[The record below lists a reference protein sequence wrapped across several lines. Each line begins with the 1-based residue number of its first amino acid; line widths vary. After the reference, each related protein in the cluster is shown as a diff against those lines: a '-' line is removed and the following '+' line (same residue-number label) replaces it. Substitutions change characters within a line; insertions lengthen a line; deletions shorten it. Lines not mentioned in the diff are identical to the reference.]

1 MANAFFLSLLLSSS
15 HQWCVI
21 DSYGHFECANQILKW
36 PHAIGLG
43 IERMCVCIY
52 MCALGVGRCDDK
64 KHTQRLVYD
73 SHYHFIVCVSGT
85 QGKRIKIH
93 RPRQIYNQ
101 YYNIIF
107 HICCLN
113 FNIASWCIDT
123 NMNLQM
129 RHGTKRRI
137 TLENFLNIEINFI
150 VFTKRPDYDS

>member
-1 MANAFFLSLLLSSS
+1 MMCHRF
-15 HQWCVI
+15 I
-21 DSYGHFECANQILKW
+21 W
-36 PHAIGLG
+36 PFWVCKPNTKMTACN
-43 IERMCVCIY
+43 RSRNRAYVCVCVY
-52 MCALGVGRCDDK
+52 MFALGVGRCDDK
-64 KHTQRLVYD
+64 KYTQRLVYD

-101 YYNIIF
+101 YYNIMF
-107 HICCLN
+107 YICCLN

-123 NMNLQM
+123 NMNLHM

-137 TLENFLNIEINFI
+137 TPENFLNIEINFI